1 LNANGRYDI
10 GEGFAGLPVLVY
22 GAGLHLKSD
31 DTGKFTADVAPGYYW
46 MVLFQ
51 EDGSLQIQEVSH
63 HQENTWVLMPMS
75 GGTE

>member
-1 LNANGRYDI
+1 
-10 GEGFAGLPVLVY
+10 
-22 GAGLHLKSD
+22 
-31 DTGKFTADVAPGYYW
+31 

-51 EDGSLQIQEVSH
+51 ADGSLQIQEVSH